1 MNAIKTL
8 LKIYLICA
16 GISVH
21 LLAFALVLVAPDRV
35 LDVYYRGSA
44 WIETNVPLFQ
54 SSSAAAKSK
63 YSIEEEI
70 ALNFGSWQPLADLS
84 GSGKLDGIWV
94 NDKEVGSLK
103 EASRIL
109 ENGDLIQIGAG
120 TYQQALIVRADD
132 VTVVGI
138 GHVVI
143 EKASAEGKAA
153 IITKGNNIH
162 IKNIE
167 CRYIEVRDNN
177 GACVRQEGKGLTLTH
192 VYFHHSQQGLL
203 AGRRSGTVLIEDS
216 RFEQLGLNGRAHGIY
231 VNGDTLII
239 RNSLVIAAK
248 SQGHEVKSR
257 AAETIIENSV
267 IASLS
272 ATDSRLIDIPNGGVL
287 VIKKSILQMGVN
299 SSNQDLIGYGLEKR
313 AHTINRVELTDNLIV
328 MERNGNNALFH
339 KHNRLPDM
347 LAKNNLIVAARPPEL
362 EGFNLLFTSRSEAG
376 LEAYPK
382 LPKIDQLVSSV
393 K

>member
-21 LLAFALVLVAPDRV
+21 LFAFGIFLIAPDRV
-35 LDVYYRGSA
+35 RDVYYRGSA
-44 WIETNVPLFQ
+44 WMEIRVPSFQ
-54 SSSAAAKSK
+54 GSSAAAESQ

-70 ALNFGSWQPLADLS
+70 ALNFGSWQPLANLS
-84 GSGKLDGIWV
+84 ESGEIDGIWV
-94 NDKEVGSLK
+94 NDKKVGSLK

-109 ENGDLIQIGAG
+109 ENGDLVQIGAG

-167 CRYIEVRDNN
+167 CRYIEVRDKN
-177 GACVRQEGKGLTLTH
+177 GACVRHEGQDLTLTH

-203 AGRRSGTVLIEDS
+203 AGGNSGIILIEES
-216 RFEQLGLNGRAHGIY
+216 RFERLGLNGRAHGIY
-231 VNGDTLII
+231 VNGGTLILKD
-239 RNSLVIAAK
+239 SLVVASK

-287 VIKKSILQMGVN
+287 KIEKSILQMGVN

-347 LAKNNLIVAARPPEL
+347 VAQNNLIVAAKPPEL